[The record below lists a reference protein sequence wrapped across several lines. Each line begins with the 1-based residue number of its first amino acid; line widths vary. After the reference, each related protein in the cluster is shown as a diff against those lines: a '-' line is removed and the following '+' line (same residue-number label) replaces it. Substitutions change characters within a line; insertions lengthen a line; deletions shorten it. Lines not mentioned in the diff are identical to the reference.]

1 MEKVIYNLVFN
12 RKKQLNAEGKALIQV
27 EAYLNRQKRY
37 FSTKVYVKP
46 CQWDNKR
53 RSIKNHP
60 NMDALNLYLQ
70 NYVMEL
76 ERDELEKRQANNG
89 FSLKDL
95 REEAS
100 STSTSS
106 SFLVFMREE
115 ILHSNLKESTL
126 KNHLSTLHVL
136 SLYKK
141 DVLFKDI
148 NFNFLCDFEYF
159 LLKQEYHRNTIAK
172 HMKHLKRYI
181 NLAINKELFEL
192 HKYPFRKYKIKYQ
205 ESKRTHLTPEELGRL
220 ENLKLDGQRTLRRC
234 LDMFLFSCYTGLRFS
249 DIVSIT
255 KENFLI
261 IDDKVWLVYSSVKT
275 DVSVRLPLFL
285 LFEGKSLPIYERYKN
300 APRTLFGVPL
310 SSNIGLDAPS
320 RDLLVE
326 MLGQMTK
333 LNGVQ
338 VVLLLSN
345 PNDIPA
351 MITHVL
357 PIHDRT
363 CLPPLT
369 REEFMSDTE
378 LIARLFPTEG
388 IHACEEVGKVRLPV
402 DMNKIASLHEVT
414 LRMEHVKIRYGSR
427 TILKDLDWE
436 IKNGEKWALFGPNG
450 AGKSTLLSLVYADNP
465 QSYANTLYL
474 FDRKRGSGES
484 IWDIKKRIG
493 YVSPE
498 MHLYYK
504 ENVPTLNIV
513 GSGFFDSI
521 GLFRKCNAEQETVA
535 LEWMKV
541 FGIEHLKDRLFLT
554 LSSGEQRLALLAR
567 AFVKDPD
574 LIILD
579 EPLHGLDVSN
589 KKKAAAIIEQFCDR
603 PGKTLIYV
611 THYPHELPACV
622 DKRFELVKHS

>member
-1 MEKVIYNLVFN
+1 MEK
-12 RKKQLNAEGKALIQV
+12 EGKMV
-27 EAYLNRQKRY
+27 
-37 FSTKVYVKP
+37 V
-46 CQWDNKR
+46 D
-53 RSIKNHP
+53 IKNIVTRLPELRFTAPVNWRIDEGQQWAVIGP
-60 NMDALNLYLQ
+60 NGAGKTLIADIMRRKFAFKEGE
-70 NYVMEL
+70 V
-76 ERDELEKRQANNG
+76 
-89 FSLKDL
+89 
-95 REEAS
+95 
-100 STSTSS
+100 
-106 SFLVFMREE
+106 VFAGEGNVSDF
-115 ILHSNLKESTL
+115 IKSIA
-126 KNHLSTLHVL
+126 
-136 SLYKK
+136 
-141 DVLFKDI
+141 FKDI
-148 NFNFLCDFEYF
+148 YSLADCRNSYYQQRWHATETDEMPTVGELLEEYAGSADLAKILALFGIEDLLPKRLIFLSSGELRKF
-159 LLKQEYHRNTIAK
+159 LIV
-172 HMKHLKRYI
+172 
-181 NLAINKELFEL
+181 
-192 HKYPFRKYKIKYQ
+192 
-205 ESKRTHLTPEELGRL
+205 
-220 ENLKLDGQRTLRRC
+220 RTLLSRPRVLI
-234 LDMFLFSCYTGLRFS
+234 LDNPF
-249 DIVSIT
+249 
-255 KENFLI
+255 
-261 IDDKVWLVYSSVKT
+261 
-275 DVSVRLPLFL
+275 
-285 LFEGKSLPIYERYKN
+285 
-300 APRTLFGVPL
+300 
-310 SSNIGLDAPS
+310 IGLDAPS

-326 MLGQMTK
+326 MLGQMTN
-333 LNGVQ
+333 LHGVQ

-345 PNDIPA
+345 PRDIPR

-363 CLPPLT
+363 CLPSLT
-369 REEFMSDTE
+369 REEFMADTE

-388 IHACEEVGKVRLPV
+388 VGAREVGEVRLPV
-402 DMNKIASLHEVT
+402 DSDKIASSHEVT

-474 FDRKRGSGES
+474 FDKKRGTGES

-521 GLFRKCNAEQETVA
+521 GLFRKCNAEQEAVA
-535 LEWMKV
+535 LEWMRV
-541 FGIEHLKDRLFLT
+541 FGIEHLRNRLFLT
-554 LSSGEQRLALLAR
+554 LSSGEQRLVLLAR

-589 KKKAAAIIEQFCDR
+589 KKKAAAIIERFCDR

-622 DKRFELVKHS
+622 DKRFELAKMS